1 MGKILIVVGIV
12 LVVAGVLWVIGDRLG
27 LGRLPGDILI
37 ERNGTRIYIPI
48 TTSLLISALV
58 SFVLWLMSQ

>member
-1 MGKILIVVGIV
+1 MGKILIVAGIV
-12 LVVAGVLWVIGDRLG
+12 LVVAGALWMIGDRLG

-58 SFVLWLMSQ
+58 SLVLWLMSP

>member
-58 SFVLWLMSQ
+58 SFVLWLMSP